1 MANQGSWMAPNYA
14 AEDSKRDRA
23 SHMLRILHM
32 RRQEKN
38 LLQEETEEKNL
49 LEEETEVKNLFVE
62 KIEEKE
68 SSTDE
73 KNLFEETEN
82 ARKQKNKNRTA

>member
-1 MANQGSWMAPNYA
+1 MTPNYA
-14 AEDSKRDRA
+14 AQDSKMDRA
-23 SHMLRILHM
+23 SRMLRILHM

-38 LLQEETEEKNL
+38 LLE
-49 LEEETEVKNLFVE
+49 E

-68 SSTDE
+68 SLTDE
-73 KNLFEETEN
+73 KNLVEETKD

>member
-1 MANQGSWMAPNYA
+1 
-14 AEDSKRDRA
+14 
-23 SHMLRILHM
+23 M
-32 RRQEKN
+32 RRQ
-38 LLQEETEEKNL
+38 EKNL

>member
-1 MANQGSWMAPNYA
+1 MTPNYA
-14 AEDSKRDRA
+14 AQDSKMDRA
-23 SHMLRILHM
+23 SRMLRILHM
-32 RRQEKN
+32 RRQ
-38 LLQEETEEKNL
+38 EKNL

>member
-1 MANQGSWMAPNYA
+1 MAPNYA
-14 AEDSKRDRA
+14 AEDSKMDRA
-23 SHMLRILHM
+23 SRMLRILHM
-32 RRQEKN
+32 RRQ
-38 LLQEETEEKNL
+38 EKNL

>member
-1 MANQGSWMAPNYA
+1 MTPNYA
-14 AEDSKRDRA
+14 AQDSKMDRA
-23 SHMLRILHM
+23 SRMLRILHM

-38 LLQEETEEKNL
+38 LL
-49 LEEETEVKNLFVE
+49 EEETEVKNLIVE